1 MTADTEAF
9 KTTQDYLR
17 TAQDALLFVTLRPPS

>member
-1 MTADTEAF
+1 MAANTAAF

-17 TAQDALLFVTLRPPS
+17 TAQDGFRSFAPLLL